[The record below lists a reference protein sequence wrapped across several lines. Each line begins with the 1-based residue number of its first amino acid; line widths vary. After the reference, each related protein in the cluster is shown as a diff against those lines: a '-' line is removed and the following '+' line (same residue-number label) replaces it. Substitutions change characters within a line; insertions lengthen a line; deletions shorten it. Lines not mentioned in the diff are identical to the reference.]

1 MTCMPTSARKQRP
14 GELEDLRR
22 ALLGDSFQCCVVAW
36 LLQHHLVDSGYLP
49 ALLSV
54 ESMRNLKL
62 PLAVAELTEQEQE
75 VALVKAHLAG
85 ADPRGSDVR
94 LDSGE
99 LMSSKSWPRRP
110 VDCTRWSWRTT
121 WTPKWRVQN
130 DAITLLEA
138 LAAHLALLWRMGR
151 RDQIRSRFLHLLDN
165 QAAIAILSKHRSSSR
180 SLNRI
185 ARRSAALLLL
195 SGCRRAI
202 IYAETDTNLADAGS
216 RRLYA
221 EEKKS

>member
-1 MTCMPTSARKQRP
+1 MTCLPTSARKQRP
-14 GELEDLRR
+14 GILEDTRR

-36 LLQHHLVDSGYLP
+36 LLQHHLCDLGYMP
-49 ALLSV
+49 TLLSI
-54 ESMRNLKL
+54 EAMRNLKL
-62 PLAVAELTEQEQE
+62 PLAVEELTADEQQ
-75 VALVKAHLAG
+75 VLLVKAHLAG

-110 VDCTRWSWRTT
+110 VDVSRWTWRTT
-121 WTPKWRVQN
+121 WTPKWRVQG

-151 RDQIRSRFLHLLDN
+151 RDQVRTRFLHLLDN
-165 QAAIAILSKHRSSSR
+165 QAAIAVLSKHRSSSR
-180 SLNRI
+180 VLNRI

-202 IYAETDTNLADAGS
+202 IYAETDTNPADAGS
-216 RRLYA
+216 RLSYA
-221 EEKKS
+221 EKTQS

>member
-1 MTCMPTSARKQRP
+1 MSNATYNQLW
-14 GELEDLRR
+14 GEGL
-22 ALLGDSFQCCVVAW
+22 
-36 LLQHHLVDSGYLP
+36 
-49 ALLSV
+49 
-54 ESMRNLKL
+54 
-62 PLAVAELTEQEQE
+62 AELTEQEQE

-110 VDCTRWSWRTT
+110 VDVTRWSWRTT
-121 WTPKWRVQN
+121 WTPTWRVQN

-151 RDQIRSRFLHLLDN
+151 RDQIRSKFLHSLDN

-202 IYAETDTNLADAGS
+202 IYAETNTNPADAGS